1 MFAQQYETD
10 MILLA
15 FIVSIINYIELG
27 RPLVNLTI
35 LLGNKLL

>member
-1 MFAQQYETD
+1 MFVQQSETD

-15 FIVSIINYIELG
+15 FLVSIFNCIELG

-35 LLGNKLL
+35 LLKNKLH